1 MNRTDSPEFNRL
13 IENYEKFVEVLR
25 EENQNMTIPTEEYQK
40 LVTERFAFGF
50 DSIYF
55 RYAAVVDEL
64 ARYKAKDPANKGK
77 DFSNWA
83 NCQKMHFYNVLEQLT
98 GAHDLEDSFLK
109 DKDGKYG
116 A

>member
-1 MNRTDSPEFNRL
+1 MNILIVVDMQNDFVNGCLGTPEA
-13 IENYEKFVEVLR
+13 R
-25 EENQNMTIPTEEYQK
+25 EIVP
-40 LVTERFAFGF
+40 
-50 DSIYF
+50 
-55 RYAAVVDEL
+55 AVVDEL
-64 ARYKAKDPANKGK
+64 ARYKAKDPVNRGR

-98 GAHDLEDSFLK
+98 KAHELEDKFLK

>member
-1 MNRTDSPEFNRL
+1 MIKWL
-13 IENYEKFVEVLR
+13 IDNWVCISIFIGV
-25 EENQNMTIPTEEYQK
+25 I
-40 LVTERFAFGF
+40 F
-50 DSIYF
+50 IYF
-55 RYAAVVDEL
+55 FVFMMHSVSHEADEQVEND
-64 ARYKAKDPANKGK
+64 ATIMRKTSASERYKAKDPANRGK

-98 GAHDLEDSFLK
+98 GAHDLEDKFLK